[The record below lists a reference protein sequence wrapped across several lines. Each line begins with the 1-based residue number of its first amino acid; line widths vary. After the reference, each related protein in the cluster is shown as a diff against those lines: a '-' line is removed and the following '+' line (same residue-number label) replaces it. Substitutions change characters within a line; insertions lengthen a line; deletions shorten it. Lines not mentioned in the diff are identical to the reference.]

1 VNVSVGRVGKMTWSG
16 SPAVMWGACFAVLGA
31 TGTPSRMP
39 IASLSHRRKAPP
51 ALEPLRLFLSRTFP
65 SALCTMAREALH
77 IDPRHAP
84 SRVSGWY
91 ALYKQLHSWKC
102 NGCSRGIGCT

>member
-1 VNVSVGRVGKMTWSG
+1 VNVSVGRVGRTASQATSG
-16 SPAVMWGACFAVLGA
+16 HVGSVLCCSRCD
-31 TGTPSRMP
+31 GTPSRMP

-51 ALEPLRLFLSRTFP
+51 ALEPLWLFLSRTFP

-77 IDPRHAP
+77 VDPRHAP

-91 ALYKQLHSWKC
+91 ALCKQLHSWKC